1 MTPSVPWYAYLV
13 LPFPRRVARNLAR
26 VRASGLVEQAPNM
39 WQVCLGA
46 TRMLHRVA
54 FRSETVGTCQDYG
67 PRPSRR
73 ARLLNNRAVRL
84 PVLLAQR
91 VVFPLDL
98 TGLAN
103 RPEHV
108 IRHLLGAHHDVDQF
122 VYDLE
127 LLSIYPGQLEALH
140 EAVSSVVDGRAEDAE
155 WLRDLV
161 VYEGYHEALQA
172 AVERAL
178 AGDFSLRAQDPDD
191 PDISFTAFLRWCAS
205 QPATLAE
212 TLEALRRGQ
221 FSLPTG
227 VTQ

>member
-1 MTPSVPWYAYLV
+1 MTPSIPWYAYLV

-26 VRASGLVEQAPNM
+26 VSESGLVDGAPNM

-54 FRSETVGTCQDYG
+54 FRSETVGTCQAHS

-73 ARLLNNRAVRL
+73 ARILNNRALRL

-103 RPEHV
+103 RPDHV
-108 IRHLLGAHHDVDQF
+108 IRHLLGAHHDADQF

-127 LLSIYPGQLEALH
+127 LLSIYPGRLEALH
-140 EAVSSVVDGRAEDAE
+140 SAVSSVVEGRSDDAE

-161 VYEGYHEALQA
+161 VYEGYHEALLA

-178 AGDFSLRAQDPDD
+178 AGDFSLQVQDPDD
-191 PDISFTAFLRWCAS
+191 PDISFTAFLRWCAD
-205 QPATLAE
+205 QPE
-212 TLEALRRGQ
+212 TLVETITALRRGQ
-221 FSLPTG
+221 FSLPAG
-227 VTQ
+227 VTR